1 MRTVWNLDDAKATL
15 LVKQGCTA
23 TEVAAR
29 LGVSRQAVNHA
40 IRKGR
45 IPRPGELDAST
56 EANGTQPGT
65 ARAGA

>member
-15 LVKQGCTA
+15 LIRQGCTS
-23 TEVAAR
+23 TEVAER

-56 EANGTQPGT
+56 EANGTQSSTP
-65 ARAGA
+65 RAGA